1 MHFSP
6 TIPPANDNGTN
17 DHLDPVLLPRA
28 YELSLNHDDHLRRRL
43 HYDPRLHPAFSSS
56 SSATTT
62 TRLNSAGGQDGS
74 NSTSFRLGDDRPSSV
89 AQDSLFAGRDD
100 GQATHRSTRLVAFTA
115 PDATQQDRLHKIW
128 TDSAVDPRL
137 CPSAPSDLL
146 IATSRGTALTLSGL
160 CAIIPLAG
168 HRFDVI
174 HLLSSLPAK
183 PKRTTVPSR
192 TASTSSPPSDDDSDG
207 FSDLPSDSDDLF
219 FLTSS
224 EAADYLRDKKRNR
237 LEDERQKRI
246 AAILA
251 LEQGDQADPALT
263 ADAATEAQAGFPDQT
278 QYELMQRTAKV
289 LLQSTNPTV
298 LEMKILANHGS
309 DPRFAFLRKGTK
321 QLYPDVWKRL
331 RSGSKECERPYDNV
345 RREFEGAANSP
356 GDEAQPAAASTSFA
370 VGMGASLVAYD
381 SDSESED
388 DDGDEGKGDASQIK
402 AVASTDSA
410 ASQPKDTAD
419 DAQLQGQNHHG
430 DDGNNGGGKPPVAPT
445 SDDQATNELKRK
457 ERLERAREWAKR
469 RRAEK
474 AAM

>member
-128 TDSAVDPRL
+128 TD
-137 CPSAPSDLL
+137 
-146 IATSRGTALTLSGL
+146 
-160 CAIIPLAG
+160 
-168 HRFDVI
+168 RFDVI